1 MTQSEVEKILNLNTD
16 DNKVDTENIE
26 SLTENNVTDS
36 EHIVTFVK
44 NNKTNSSDQLFS
56 NGCCCTESESHFYY
70 FTAKFQN
77 TEKLENSKSTVQIDL
92 ASHRPQ
98 FPQFD
103 FGHFHNCSN
112 KFLTQHRLRKKVPPS
127 LLVQYDV
134 WVI

>member
-1 MTQSEVEKILNLNTD
+1 MRQIAAILLVFVNLISSGLVEFAID
-16 DNKVDTENIE
+16 SCCENDEINCC
-26 SLTENNVTDS
+26 LPA
-36 EHIVTFVK
+36 VK
-44 NNKTNSSDQLFS
+44 NNITNSSDQLFS

>member
-1 MTQSEVEKILNLNTD
+1 MRQIAAILLVFVNLISSGLVEFAID
-16 DNKVDTENIE
+16 SCCENDEINCC
-26 SLTENNVTDS
+26 LPA
-36 EHIVTFVK
+36 VK
-44 NNKTNSSDQLFS
+44 NNKTNSSDQLVS

-98 FPQFD
+98 ISQFD

-112 KFLTQHRLRKKVPPS
+112 KFLNQHRLRKNVPPS